1 MNQGCL
7 GAGTRRPKVGC
18 GQHAAGGQQGR
29 AATQACHGQDL
40 LAPVVAQQGRRPDG
54 LVVGKVD
61 KAQGRA
67 AGFQIARQCPGGFA
81 FVKLAWASLGQS
93 LQQAGLVWH
102 GAACHRRLVAGPG
115 RTARVEKQG
124 GTGRVLRQAGGVY
137 GQREAGEPIQLQAQ
151 RGVMDGRLQRV
162 GPAQRPVFLQRAG
175 EPGNRPGH
183 ADRAVARH
191 IAVALN
197 SRPIEPVAIVAADQG
212 IVCRVQTLGRQHIE
226 IKGVHRPGLPIRVQQ
241 KAAAAN
247 ARQPGL
253 HHTEHQSR
261 DDGRIHGIAAL
272 RESGGASLGSMA
284 VLRRNQA
291 MARVDS
297 RFVNAKGL
305 HQGTGPKRRAAM
317 GSGVLSGTMKRSWLT
332 DAAW

>member
-1 MNQGCL
+1 MDQGGL

-18 GQHAAGGQQGR
+18 GQHTAGGQQGR

-40 LAPVVAQQGRRPDG
+40 LPPVVAHQGRRPDG

-197 SRPIEPVAIVAADQG
+197 GRPIEPVAVVATDQG
-212 IVCRVQTLGRQHIE
+212 VVGRVQTPGCQHIE
-226 IKGVHRPGLPIRVQQ
+226 IQGINRPRVSVGMQQ
-241 KAAAAN
+241 KAAAAD

-253 HHTEHQSR
+253 HHTENQRR
-261 DDGRIHGIAAL
+261 DNGRIHGIAPL
-272 RESGGASLGSMA
+272 GQHRSASLGSMT

-317 GSGVLSGTMKRSWLT
+317 GSGVLSGTMKRSRFT
-332 DAAW
+332 DSA